1 MLSQPRSSRV
11 SMSIN
16 FAGKEKKKNWRQA
29 ARVTSGSKR
38 TNLIL
43 IRNSAADFLLF
54 SCGVVSPYRRWG
66 EPGLGTGIKKKELF
80 YFKKKRNS
88 GFGAWGS

>member
-1 MLSQPRSSRV
+1 
-11 SMSIN
+11 
-16 FAGKEKKKNWRQA
+16 
-29 ARVTSGSKR
+29 VTSGSKR
-38 TNLIL
+38 RNLIL

-80 YFKKKRNS
+80 YFKKNKKELWV
-88 GFGAWGS
+88 WGLGVLAAAAVRAGVC